1 MTKVIVVGGVA
12 GGATAA
18 SQLRRLNPEIEI
30 VIYERYRDV
39 SYGSCGMPYYI
50 GGDVEKWDSLVN
62 MTPEKFKD
70 KDIFVKTEHEVI
82 AVNSADNTVTV
93 LDKINKQE
101 FTDSYDYLILS
112 PGGSPKKLSSVKGSE
127 QVFSLHKLEDLD
139 YIMSYIEDNKI
150 KEAVL
155 VGSGYIGLEVT
166 ENLTDKGIHVTILQ
180 HDEQIYKNIE
190 ADMNGVLYEAMTEHG
205 VTLKLNTEIDSIEGK
220 KAVLTNGETIDA
232 PLIITGVGITPNTV
246 FLESSN
252 VILNDG
258 LIPINKNGQTNIDNI
273 YALGDATVTH
283 YQHVPELTMQAALAW
298 PAHRLAHI
306 IANQIA
312 GDKSITHEGFLGTNI
327 VKFFDY
333 HIAIFGLSEKEV
345 ADIPHFVVDQKQKNK
360 SGYMN
365 SAAPIHVR
373 VYVSKE
379 SGIILK
385 AAVVGTGGVDKRI
398 DVLSAHTRLGG
409 TAYDLINIEV
419 GYSPPFSSP
428 KDVINMVGYKA
439 IEKAKEK

>member
-18 SQLRRLNPEIEI
+18 SQLRRLNPDIEI

-50 GGDVEKWDSLVN
+50 GGEVEKRDSLVN

-70 KDIFVKTEHEVI
+70 KNIFVKTEHEVT
-82 AVNSADNTVTV
+82 AVNSEDNTVTV
-93 LDKINKQE
+93 LDKLNNQE

-112 PGGSPKKLSSVKGSE
+112 PGGSPKKLPSVNDSK

-139 YIMSYIEDNKI
+139 YIMSFIEDNKI

-166 ENLTDKGIHVTILQ
+166 ENLTQKGIQVTILQ

-205 VTLKLNTEIDSIEGK
+205 VTLKLNTEIDYVEGE

-246 FLESSN
+246 FLNSSN
-252 VILNDG
+252 VTLNDG

-273 YALGDATVTH
+273 YALGDAAVTH

-312 GDKSITHEGFLGTNI
+312 GDNSITHEGFLGTNI

-365 SAAPIHVR
+365 DAAPIHVR

-379 SGIILK
+379 SGIILR
-385 AAVVGTGGVDKRI
+385 AAVVGTSGVDKRI

-409 TAYDLINIEV
+409 TAYDLINIEI

-428 KDVINMVGYKA
+428 KDIINMVGYKA

>member
-1 MTKVIVVGGVA
+1 MTKIIVVGGVA

-30 VIYERYRDV
+30 VIYERYHDI

-50 GGDVEKWDSLVN
+50 GGEVKKWDSLVN
-62 MTPEKFKD
+62 MTPEKFKE
-70 KDIFVKTEHEVI
+70 KDVFVKTGHEVI
-82 AVNSADNTVTV
+82 AVNSENNSITV
-93 LDKINKQE
+93 LDKVNNKE
-101 FTDSYDYLILS
+101 LTDSYDYLILS
-112 PGGSPKKLSSVKGSE
+112 PGGSPKKLPSVKDSE

-139 YIMSYIEDNKI
+139 YIMSYIENNKI

-166 ENLTDKGIHVTILQ
+166 ENLIKKGIHVTLLQ
-180 HDEQIYKNIE
+180 HDERIYKNIE

-205 VTLKLNTEIDSIEGK
+205 VTLKLNTEIDSVDK
-220 KAVLTNGETIDA
+220 DKATLTNGEIIDA
-232 PLIITGVGITPNTV
+232 PLIISGVGITPNTA
-246 FLESSN
+246 FLDESN
-252 VILNDG
+252 VTLSDG
-258 LIPINKNGQTNIDNI
+258 LIPINENGQTNIDNI

-312 GDKSITHEGFLGTNI
+312 GDNSIKHEGFLGTNI

-333 HIAIFGLSEKEV
+333 HIAMFGLSEKEV
-345 ADIPHFVVDQKQKNK
+345 ADIPHFIVDQNQKNK
-360 SGYMN
+360 SGYM
-365 SAAPIHVR
+365 SDAAPIHIR

-379 SGIILK
+379 SGIILR
-385 AAVVGTGGVDKRI
+385 AVVVGTGGVDKRI

-409 TAYDLINIEV
+409 TVYDLINIEV

-439 IEKAKEK
+439 IEKAKKN